1 MNMQEEAELI
11 YQSHIDKAEKIRQ
24 LNDLVLDCQ
33 NEMDAQDQN
42 MHPEVQHRLSEG
54 LRVAK
59 NYLRELQET

>member
-1 MNMQEEAELI
+1 MQKEAELI
-11 YQSHIDKAEKIRQ
+11 YQSNIDTSEKIRQ

-59 NYLRELQET
+59 NYLRELQT